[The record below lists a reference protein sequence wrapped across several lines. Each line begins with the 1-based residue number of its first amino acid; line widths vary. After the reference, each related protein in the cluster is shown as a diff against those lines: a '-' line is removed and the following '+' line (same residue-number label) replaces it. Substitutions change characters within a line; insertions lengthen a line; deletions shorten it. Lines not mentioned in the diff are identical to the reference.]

1 MSSARASVIVTVLG
15 LFMVASSASSV
26 SAQELAGVPA
36 LTSDPVFQ
44 GDTFYMKGDYYRAIT
59 QYELFLMTSPPKD
72 QADAVR
78 LKIAWMYR
86 EAGKLNAAA
95 AGLTRIIATRASHDR
110 LTAWARLYY
119 ADVALE
125 ARQGG
130 ASLRAYQSLINECS
144 GLVEAA
150 KLAGAGAKGVGPGDC
165 LYLESYARLGLARHY
180 AKLHNFDEAV
190 VQLRSLPEKS
200 PIKVKAEE
208 TAAYVSGLTLPRK
221 RPALAGAL
229 SIVPGL
235 GHFYIEQYG
244 IGVTAMV
251 WNGAFIW
258 ALVDSIT
265 SRKFGQA
272 ALIGVVEFVWY
283 SGTIF
288 GAVAGAHRFNRDARR
303 IVEEGM
309 SRDLDR
315 IDDQQSWPSRF
326 ELERPG
332 LQLEWEWR
340 F

>member
-15 LFMVASSASSV
+15 LFMVAASVSSA
-26 SAQELAGVPA
+26 SAQELAGAPT
-36 LTSDPVFQ
+36 LMSDPVFQ

-59 QYELFLMTSPPKD
+59 QYELFLMTSPPQD

-78 LKIAWMYR
+78 LKVAWMYR
-86 EAGKLNAAA
+86 KAGKLSAAA
-95 AGLTRIIATRASHDR
+95 SGLARIISTRPAYDR
-110 LTAWARLYY
+110 MTAWARLYY
-119 ADVALE
+119 ADVALD

-130 ASLRAYQSLINECS
+130 ASLRAYQSLINECE
-144 GLVEAA
+144 GLIKEGQ
-150 KLAGAGAKGVGPGDC
+150 LAGAGAKGVGPGDC

-190 VQLRSLPEKS
+190 KQLRSLPEKS
-200 PIKVKAEE
+200 PIKAKAEE
-208 TAAYVSGLTLPRK
+208 TAAYVGGLTLPRK

-258 ALVDSIT
+258 ALVDSLT
-265 SRKFGQA
+265 ARKFGQA

-332 LQLEWEWR
+332 VQLEWEWR